1 MIKFTVEQC
10 RLLLEPEDSARLSD
24 AEVEQLRDEM
34 YATALVAVTA
44 AMSSNDRSPGGEEER
59 I

>member
-10 RLLLEPEDSARLSD
+10 RLLLEPEDNARLSD

-34 YATALVAVTA
+34 YATALVAVTS
-44 AMSSNDRSPGGEEER
+44 AMSVNDRNPGGEEER